1 MSNYILDSFWMLN
14 ILIFDNQ
21 TLLFF
26 FITLLSFSFIVIFSY
41 GDDLID
47 IIKKIYG
54 KDVETCFKLSSVIF
68 SHILMILIRPS

>member
-21 TLLFF
+21 ILLFF
-26 FITLLSFSFIVIFSY
+26 FITLLSCSFIVIFPY
-41 GDDLID
+41 GDLID